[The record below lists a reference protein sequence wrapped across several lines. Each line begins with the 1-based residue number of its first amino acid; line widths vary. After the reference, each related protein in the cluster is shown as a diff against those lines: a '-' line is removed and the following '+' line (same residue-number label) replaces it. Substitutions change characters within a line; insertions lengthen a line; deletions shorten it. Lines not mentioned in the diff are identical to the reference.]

1 MYVTNSETGENVFAY
16 ISPVAVKDVGA
27 INKSKRFNFNWAK
40 EKGFNI
46 YKLSVSGVPEP
57 LGLMSSADR
66 YDDLAIEIRL
76 LALAKENI
84 GTTRK
89 YDRVAGCLIA
99 FACKESFIAGYEG
112 FVCLKSKTRLKKH
125 YFNKYGLRPTNL
137 YFVTEGVNSLKLI
150 EEYYEN

>member
-46 YKLSVSGVPEP
+46 YKLSVNGVPEP
-57 LGLMSSADR
+57 LGLMSLADR

-99 FACKESFIAGYEG
+99 FACKEH
-112 FVCLKSKTRLKKH
+112 L
-125 YFNKYGLRPTNL
+125 LRDMRVL
-137 YFVTEGVNSLKLI
+137 SV
-150 EEYYEN
+150 